1 MPLGGNTQPN
11 MSSSPSAMNS
21 FGLNSSQSPSNDDAN
36 DLIMPPRKKEALPT
50 GAIEAKFEIVVV
62 CRKDD
67 LVLQPG
73 GYRLTGAVLRSAGQG
88 SDFILAREIR
98 AMVRNRAMV
107 DPLIHQKPALRFL
120 VEQQGAETFA
130 LARRQLL
137 FSLPDWP
144 VVLQVAGSQ
153 DSGIFSRNPW

>member
-1 MPLGGNTQPN
+1 
-11 MSSSPSAMNS
+11 
-21 FGLNSSQSPSNDDAN
+21 
-36 DLIMPPRKKEALPT
+36 
-50 GAIEAKFEIVVV
+50 VV

-73 GYRLTGAVLRSAGQG
+73 GYRLTGLALRTAAQG
-88 SDFILAREIR
+88 SDYILAREIR

-144 VVLQVAGSQ
+144 VALQVAGSQ
-153 DSGIFSRNPW
+153 ESGIFSRNPW